1 MNRLCHPEMAKKAC
15 NMYPPYFSPFLNS
28 ISFWIMIMQSVLSYI
43 FLLSFLGE
51 GHFVVFMS
59 LFTEPH
65 CFLLIY
71 ETRVHK

>member
-43 FLLSFLGE
+43 FLLSFLGKDILW
-51 GHFVVFMS
+51 F
-59 LFTEPH
+59 LCP
-65 CFLLIY
+65 FLLSHIVSY
-71 ETRVHK
+71 